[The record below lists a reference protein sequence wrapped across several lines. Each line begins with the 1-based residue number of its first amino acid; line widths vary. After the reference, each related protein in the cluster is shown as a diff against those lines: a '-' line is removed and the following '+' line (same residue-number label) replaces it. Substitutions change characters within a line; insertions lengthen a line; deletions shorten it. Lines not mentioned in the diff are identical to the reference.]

1 MHLESFIFYVSCFIY
16 YIRINMAEE
25 ILEFNSVS
33 DLLLSDTSLQLA
45 FLILM
50 VGIITIIL
58 VYRKFSNWILTR
70 KFSYTRSHLSN
81 FVRSALLPIFALILI
96 TAVNGYVQIIEI
108 FPENQSGVETP
119 QQIFAK
125 ILNTLNLVIIGYTIS
140 HLIPIVI
147 RKKNTYNE
155 ERQDFIK
162 WREKRGFVDDDND
175 FFHTVYKW
183 QPPKDPPEDLNKSE
197 FEQLLET
204 KEGRKTLEKFRTN
217 KGFEIG
223 TFVPLVKDPF
233 DTWKKSERRKYEKYY
248 EDCISGNNQVGQK
261 LSPGADPNEIFSIDQ
276 WRIEKRL
283 RYYDYVKPGSR
294 PAGYAEKQKDLM
306 PKSLTSFIPPLLF
319 SGFLIGLLAWWN
331 VDLFVLGTALAGLGV
346 GIGFALKETLENLFA
361 YLMIRKDK
369 VFAEGDRVLIEDY
382 NGYVHKITTRITY
395 IRHALNESIAIF
407 PTRQMVG
414 TKVIN
419 FSKEFDYVPASIKI
433 GTSYLN
439 DPQQVCSILVKVGKK
454 AMKEIVDENNRHLAV
469 QERCPYLDKNKPSCG
484 CDQGITDMIQPW
496 VIFDDFGDSALMFE
510 MWIYVRDY
518 GSQFKMKSNLRLMI
532 YNEFKKH
539 DIRIPWPIRTIYS
552 GNQTKEEKE
561 IEKLEDMR
569 NKTYDEYGPG
579 EMNKF

>member
-1 MHLESFIFYVSCFIY
+1 
-16 YIRINMAEE
+16 MAEV
-25 ILEFNSVS
+25 IGEFNSVS
-33 DLLLSDTSLQLA
+33 ELLLSDESLQFACLT
-45 FLILM
+45 LL

-81 FVRSALLPIFALILI
+81 FVRSVLLPIFALILI
-96 TAVNGYVQIIEI
+96 TAVNGYVQITGI
-108 FPENQSGVETP
+108 FLDDQQGIDTP

-125 ILNTLNLVIIGYTIS
+125 ILNSLNLVIIGYTTS
-140 HLIPIVI
+140 YLIPIVI
-147 RKKNTYNE
+147 RKQNASNE
-155 ERQDFIK
+155 EKQDFIIWK
-162 WREKRGFVDDDND
+162 EKRGFGDDDND
-175 FFHTVYKW
+175 FFHTIYKW
-183 QPPKDPPEDLNKSE
+183 QPPKEPPEDMDKAE
-197 FEQLLET
+197 FKRLLET

-223 TFVPLVKDPF
+223 TLVPLVKDPF
-233 DTWKKSERRKYEKYY
+233 ETWKKSEREKYEKYY
-248 EDCISGNNQVGQK
+248 QDCTSGNNQVGQK
-261 LSPGADPNEIFSIDQ
+261 LRPGAEPNEIFSIDQ
-276 WRIEKRL
+276 WRSEKRL
-283 RYYDYVKPGSR
+283 RYYDPIKPGAR
-294 PAGYAEKQKDLM
+294 PAGYSEKQKELM
-306 PKSLTSFIPPLLF
+306 PKSLTSFIPPLIF
-319 SGFLIGLLAWWN
+319 SGFLIGLLVWWN

-369 VFAEGDRVLIEDY
+369 VFVEGDRVLIEDY

-414 TKVIN
+414 TKVVN
-419 FSKEFDYVPASIKI
+419 FSKDYGYVPALIKI

-439 DPQQVCSILVKVGKK
+439 DPQQVCSILVKVGKR
-454 AMKEIVDENNRHLAV
+454 AMKEIVDENGRHLAV

-484 CDQGITDMIQPW
+484 CDHEIVDVTQPW
-496 VIFDDFGDSALMFE
+496 VLFDDFGDSALMFE

-532 YNEFKKH
+532 YQEFKKH

-552 GNQTKEEKE
+552 GNQIREEKE
-561 IEKLEDMR
+561 IEKLDELR
-569 NKTYDEYGPG
+569 KKTYDEYGPG

>member
-1 MHLESFIFYVSCFIY
+1 
-16 YIRINMAEE
+16 MAEV
-25 ILEFNSVS
+25 IGEFNSVS
-33 DLLLSDTSLQLA
+33 DLLLSDASLQFA
-45 FLILM
+45 FLVLL

-58 VYRKFSNWILTR
+58 AYRKFSNWILTR

-96 TAVNGYVQIIEI
+96 TAINGYVQITGI
-108 FPENQSGVETP
+108 FLEDQQGTDTP

-125 ILNTLNLVIIGYTIS
+125 ILNSLNLVTIGYTTS

-147 RKKNTYNE
+147 RKQSTSNE
-155 ERQDFIK
+155 EKQDFTR
-162 WREKRGFVDDDND
+162 WREKRGFGDDDDD

-183 QPPKDPPEDLNKSE
+183 QPPKEPPEDMDKAE
-197 FEQLLET
+197 FKRLLET

-223 TFVPLVKDPF
+223 TLVPLVKDPF
-233 DTWKKSERRKYEKYY
+233 EVWKKSERKKYEKYY
-248 EDCISGNNQVGQK
+248 QDCTSGNNQVGQK
-261 LSPGADPNEIFSIDQ
+261 LRPGAEPNEIFSIDQ
-276 WRIEKRL
+276 WRREKRL
-283 RYYDYVKPGSR
+283 RYYNPVKPGAR
-294 PAGYAEKQKDLM
+294 PAGYAEKQKEIM
-306 PKSLTSFIPPLLF
+306 PKSLTSFIPPLIF
-319 SGFLIGLLAWWN
+319 SGFLIGLLVWWN

-346 GIGFALKETLENLFA
+346 GIGFALKETIENLFA

-369 VFAEGDRVLIEDY
+369 VFVEGDRVLIEDY

-414 TKVIN
+414 AKVVN
-419 FSKEFDYVPASIKI
+419 FSKDYDYVPAFIKI

-439 DPQQVCSILVKVGKK
+439 DPQQVCSILVKIGKR
-454 AMKEIVDENNRHLAV
+454 AMKEIVDENGRHLAV

-484 CDQGITDMIQPW
+484 CDHEITDMTQPW
-496 VIFDDFGDSALMFE
+496 VLFDDFEDSALMFE
-510 MWIYVRDY
+510 MWVYVRDY
-518 GSQFKMKSNLRLMI
+518 GSQFKMKSNLRLMV
-532 YNEFKKH
+532 YQEFKKH

-552 GNQTKEEKE
+552 GNQIREEKE
-561 IEKLEDMR
+561 IEKLEELR
-569 NKTYDEYGPG
+569 KKTYDEYGPG